1 MIKYIQDHTGIPN
14 GKSRGLAIHIYEGN
28 LIVCEM
34 DYPLETHITYLA
46 WSLDML
52 RKLYEYNKLRRWL
65 ICILLG
71 KYAFR
76 ELMGLRD
83 LLIKDGYDLSFGYGL
98 EDCEYNKDK
107 VNW

>member
-1 MIKYIQDHTGIPN
+1 MIKYIQSNTKIPE
-14 GKSRGLAIHIYEGN
+14 GKNRGLAIHIYEGN

-34 DYPLETHITYLA
+34 DYPLETYVVYQA

-52 RKLYEYNKLRRWL
+52 RKLYEHSKFRKWIIRL
-65 ICILLG
+65 ILG

-83 LLIKDGYDLSFGYGL
+83 QLIKDGYDLSFGYGL
-98 EDCEYNKDK
+98 EDCDYNKNK